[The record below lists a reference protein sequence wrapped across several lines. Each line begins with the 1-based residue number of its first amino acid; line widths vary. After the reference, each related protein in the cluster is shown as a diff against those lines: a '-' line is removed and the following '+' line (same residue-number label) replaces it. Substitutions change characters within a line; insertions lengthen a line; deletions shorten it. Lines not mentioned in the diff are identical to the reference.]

1 MRRLPRPA
9 LLLATGLLTLLA
21 SGCGAKDDSGAGTPE
36 RKRLSVLLD
45 WTPNADHAP
54 IYAAIASGAFE
65 RAGLD
70 VKLRTP
76 SDPAAALKLV
86 AAKKVD
92 LAISYQPDLLLAR
105 DKGLK
110 VAAVGALV
118 QKPLTSL
125 MSLSK
130 DVRSVRDLEGKTVGT
145 AGIPYQS
152 AYLRAIVRRAGVP
165 RSKVKE
171 VNVGFNLSAAL
182 VGKKVDATLGA
193 FWNIEGIELRRKG
206 RKVRVTPVDRL
217 GVPTYQELVFAGQ
230 MDALRSNGAVLR
242 RFFQA
247 LADGERALERDP
259 RPAIDAL
266 LKADPGL
273 DRATLTEQV
282 KATMPA
288 FRPSD
293 PQFPWGF
300 MNTREW
306 RAYGQWMVDHKLIGT
321 LPTPTSLTN
330 EYLPGQGI

>member
-193 FWNIEGIELRRKG
+193 FWNVEGVELRRRGK
-206 RKVRVTPVDRL
+206 KPWILPVDEA
-217 GVPTYQELVFAGQ
+217 GVPTYQELIFVGQ
-230 MDALRSNGAVLR
+230 MDELKTNGTVLR
-242 RFFQA
+242 RFMQA
-247 LADGERALERDP
+247 LSDGSSVLEDDP
-259 RPAIDAL
+259 GPAIDAL
-266 LKADPGL
+266 LKAAPAL
-273 DRATLTEQV
+273 DRAATTASV
-282 KATMPA
+282 KATLPV
-288 FRPSD
+288 FRPED
-293 PQFPWGF
+293 ERFPWGF
-300 MNTREW
+300 MDGREW
-306 RAYGQWMVDHKLIGT
+306 RRYGDWMVREKLIET
-321 LPTPTSLTN
+321 PPTPTSLTN
-330 EYLPGQGI
+330 EFLPGRGI